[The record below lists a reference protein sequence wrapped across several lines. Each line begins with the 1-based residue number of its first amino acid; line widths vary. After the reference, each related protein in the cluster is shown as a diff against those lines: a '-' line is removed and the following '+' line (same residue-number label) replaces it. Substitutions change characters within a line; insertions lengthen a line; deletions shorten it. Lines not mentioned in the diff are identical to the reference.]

1 MTSQE
6 APPSAGLAGPRARP
20 RWWPE
25 VLVIIWLLWLYD
37 AVNNLAPIRQAT
49 ADAHARSIV
58 HLERVLHID
67 PEAALNH
74 WLAAQHTLGLWIG
87 DYYDNAHFV
96 VTLGLVVWLFWRRPD
111 LYRPLRTGLVIIN
124 LIGFAVFWRYPLA
137 PPRLL
142 DPHRYVDVVA
152 TTHAFGSWHA
162 GTLATAANQLAAMP
176 SLHIA
181 WAVWSALA
189 LWRILGRHRWAWLV
203 WLYPLATSLAVMA
216 TGNHYLLDV
225 VAGVATMVAATVVAE
240 RWHGWWTALQAKL
253 TVVWSRSRVDELQ
266 PVPETVVDVT
276 APDAGTLVGPAQSDA
291 GRLEAPK

>member
-1 MTSQE
+1 
-6 APPSAGLAGPRARP
+6 
-20 RWWPE
+20 
-25 VLVIIWLLWLYD
+25 VLVIVWLLWVYD
-37 AVNNLAPIRQAT
+37 AVNNLAPIRQAA
-49 ADAHARSIV
+49 ADAHARSV
-58 HLERVLHID
+58 LHLEQVLHFD

-96 VTLGLVVWLFWRRPD
+96 VTLGVVAWLFWRRPD
-111 LYRPLRTGLVIIN
+111 LYRPLRSSLVIIN
-124 LIGFAVFWRYPLA
+124 VIGFAVFWRYPLA
-137 PPRLL
+137 PPRLF

-152 TTHAFGSWHA
+152 NSHAFGSWHS

-189 LWRILGRHRWAWLV
+189 LWRILRNYRWAFLV
-203 WLYPLATSLAVMA
+203 WLYPLATSVAVMA

-225 VAGVATMVAATVVAE
+225 VAGLATMIMATVVAE
-240 RWHGWWTALQAKL
+240 RWHGWWTALQARL
-253 TVVWSRSRVDELQ
+253 TVWRSRSGVDEFQ

-276 APDAGTLVGPAQSDA
+276 APDAGTFVGPADA
-291 GRLEAPK
+291 NTSRLETPK